1 MQLAVSAAGEPCL
14 HIRQAEPNLWWL
26 AFGALPSQP
35 TASGTTMPSEV
46 IAGFDDARDLTLAKV
61 ELDTCGAWVTLAN
74 ADVRRPIVVRR
85 AGWVDVRGH
94 PYDDAHPLG
103 DDRVGLGPGDALVL
117 AHPDDDD
124 TTTDG
129 FLDALL
135 ARAGDVEGLRAAC
148 ATVPS
153 VVLAIPEDLGAD
165 PRQRVAD
172 AIGIAVDDLDL
183 PGYPLGDAQPEL
195 WAEPPRPPRLARLAL
210 RDASS
215 ARDVRSLLDRLIASW
230 RLTDRVDEN
239 DVKLAASE
247 LATNAVRHSREPETA
262 TVRYLGD
269 GVRIEVDDGSHTHP
283 EMRDAAADDFG
294 GRGLHVVDAVASAWG
309 VESRP
314 SGKRVWCEI
323 ALRNALVADD
333 AAGFE

>member
-1 MQLAVSAAGEPCL
+1 MKLAVSAAGEPCL

-26 AFGALPSQP
+26 AFGALPRP
-35 TASGTTMPSEV
+35 ITTAATARPSEV
-46 IAGFDDARDLTLAKV
+46 VAELGDVDALTLCKV

-74 ADVRRPIVVRR
+74 ADGRRPIVVRR

-94 PYDDAHPLG
+94 PFEAASPLG

-117 AHPDDDD
+117 AHPMDDD
-124 TTTDG
+124 TTTDA

-135 ARAGDVEGLRAAC
+135 ARAGDVDGLRVAC
-148 ATVPS
+148 AAVPS
-153 VVLAIPEDLGAD
+153 VVLAVPDDLGAD

-172 AIGIAVDDLDL
+172 ATGIPVDDLDL

-195 WAEPPRPPRLARLAL
+195 WGEPPRPPRLARLAL

-215 ARDVRSLLDRLIASW
+215 AREVRSLLDRLIASW

-247 LATNAVRHSREPETA
+247 LATNALRHSGEPETA
-262 TVRYLGD
+262 TVRYLGG
-269 GVRIEVDDGSHTHP
+269 GVRIEVDDGSRTHP
-283 EMRDAAADDFG
+283 EMREAVPDDFG
-294 GRGLHVVDAVASAWG
+294 GRGLHVVDAVSSAWG
-309 VESRP
+309 VESRT

-323 ALRNALVADD
+323 SLRTP
-333 AAGFE
+333 